1 MAFIASDVL
10 EVVLIHGIVLLVS
23 GEGRMGGR
31 GMYRRRGSCC
41 PDTD

>member
-1 MAFIASDVL
+1 MASIASDVL
-10 EVVLIHGIVLLVS
+10 EMVLIHIIVLLVS
-23 GEGRMGGR
+23 GEGRMGG